1 MNYDDIRREDANY
14 RDVALPDYAGNP
26 LIEALPEILS
36 AEESMTQ
43 LGHPIKY
50 SKAEREIPPHLRQH
64 CVKRLENLVIALP
77 LHVRFES
84 EISILLRGG
93 YVSRNPTLSQ
103 TWQAMMAT
111 ATTRSESPTPMPEHY
126 RSSAASMLL
135 TGLSGIGKS
144 TMLEIILNTYRR
156 S

>member
-1 MNYDDIRREDANY
+1 MNYDDIRRESANY
-14 RDVALPDYAGNP
+14 CDVVLPDYAGNP